1 MGLKEGTLHSL
12 IEHRGSLMAAG
23 SDSVLYQMLQALD
36 CLANLKIAHRDVKP
50 ENILYVSLPNGQFKF
65 QLGDFG
71 SCSRSLHAGPFAG
84 STLYMA
90 PEAFGR
96 GFQTSKMDIWS
107 LFVTMLWTT
116 DAGQFRQHFSGFK
129 TAHDVQEAVLH
140 AATATTTLPPISKIR
155 EMALVDPEARAS
167 AAQILVMNY
176 GGEGLST
183 PRHQVPPLFVRPLLP
198 ARSSASSTR

>member
-12 IEHRGSLMAAG
+12 VGHRGSLLAAVFG
-23 SDSVLYQMLQALD
+23 SVLYQMLQALD

-71 SCSRSLHAGPFAG
+71 LCTRSLHAGPFAG
-84 STLYMA
+84 SILYMA
-90 PEAFGR
+90 PEAFCG
-96 GFQTSKMDIWS
+96 GFQTSKTDIWS
-107 LFVTMLWTT
+107 LFVTMLWTA
-116 DAGQFRQHFSGFK
+116 DAGQFRQHCSGFK
-129 TAHDVQEAVLH
+129 TAHDAQEAVLH
-140 AATATTTLPPISKIR
+140 AAAATASRLPFSRIR

-167 AAQILVMNY
+167 AAQILVRNY

-183 PRHQVPPLFVRPLLP
+183 PRSQVPPLLVRPFLP
-198 ARSSASSTR
+198 AHNSASSTR